1 VPFGRDFIIDRT
13 GVIPIPPATK
23 TYLFLTDFP
32 KVKIPRGPSIQTLVP
47 GRRFAIF
54 DVKSPN
60 DNNIHLY
67 IKTNDLTTVNSEKL
81 EKLCS
86 KFTTDEV
93 VVTFQIPTGKI
104 TDGIHE
110 IPNTDL
116 VCIFIELLEPFDHES
131 FVAFG

>member
-1 VPFGRDFIIDRT
+1 MEKKKNISELKFVILVDAISAIDII
-13 GVIPIPPATK
+13 GV
-23 TYLFLTDFP
+23 
-32 KVKIPRGPSIQTLVP
+32 
-47 GRRFAIF
+47 